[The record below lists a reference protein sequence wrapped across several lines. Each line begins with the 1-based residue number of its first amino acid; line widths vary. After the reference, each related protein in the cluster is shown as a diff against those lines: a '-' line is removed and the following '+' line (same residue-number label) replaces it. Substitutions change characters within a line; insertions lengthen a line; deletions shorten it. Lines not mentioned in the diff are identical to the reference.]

1 MSKQGAIKVASSL
14 IKQQIALATSPTS
27 KTTTTPNQ
35 FEAPNLAQ
43 LHMQQ
48 QLQVLKLVTLH
59 TK

>member
-14 IKQQIALATSPTS
+14 IKQQIAFATSPTS